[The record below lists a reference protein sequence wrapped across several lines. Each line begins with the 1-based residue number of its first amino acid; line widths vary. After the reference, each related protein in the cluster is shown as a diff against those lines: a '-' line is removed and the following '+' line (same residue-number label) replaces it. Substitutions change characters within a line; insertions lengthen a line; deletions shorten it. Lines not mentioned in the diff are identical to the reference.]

1 MVIGLVLFG
10 TILLAWY
17 KKVSVFDGFVTGAK
31 EGIATAFG
39 ILPSLV
45 GLLVAVGMFRA
56 SGAMDLLLNLLAP
69 VGRVL
74 GIPAEVMPLALLR
87 PVSGSGSLALVAEL
101 MARYG
106 ADSFI
111 GRTASVLM
119 GSTETT
125 FYTLAVY
132 FGSVGIRKTRHTTA
146 AALIADGCA
155 AVLAVAAV
163 RVFFE

>member
-17 KKVSVFDGFVTGAK
+17 KRVSVFDGFVAGAK

-56 SGAMDLLLNLLAP
+56 SGAMDLLLTFLAP
-69 VGRVL
+69 VGSAL
-74 GIPAEVMPLALLR
+74 GIPAEVMPLAMLR

-101 MARYG
+101 FDRYG
-106 ADSFI
+106 PDSFI
-111 GRTASVLM
+111 GRAASVLM

-132 FGSVGIRKTRHTTA
+132 FGSVGIRRTRHTLP

-155 AVLAVAAV
+155 AILAVAAV